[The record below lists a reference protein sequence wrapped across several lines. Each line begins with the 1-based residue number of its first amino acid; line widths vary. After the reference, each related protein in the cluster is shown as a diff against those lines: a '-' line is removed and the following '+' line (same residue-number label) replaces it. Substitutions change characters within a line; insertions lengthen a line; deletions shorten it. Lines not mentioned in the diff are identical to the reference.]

1 MKRLHTL
8 AAAFALAFAG
18 TAAAQD
24 KPVELKF
31 SHWVP
36 PTHAMHKTI
45 QAWAASIDKASNGTI
60 KVSIFPAQQ
69 LGKAFDHYDMT
80 QSGIADVA
88 YINVGYQAGR
98 LPVANAIQ
106 LPFLVS
112 EAGNG
117 SRAFD
122 EWYRKYAAKDMPGV
136 KMCLMFIH
144 DPGTLHSKVK
154 ITSTDQLKGMKV
166 RPAHA
171 MMADWMKSLGAT
183 TVTLSA
189 PESREA
195 LERGVADAITFPWE
209 SIYLFGIDKVTKFHI
224 DEKLYATGFAW
235 IVNPAKYEAMS
246 PGQKKVIDDHCN
258 SEWAYRVG
266 KEWGDYEAAGRERMK
281 ADKSHTVTALSPAE
295 LAAWK
300 KSAEPVTATWAAEVS
315 KAGYDPNAV
324 LNELKATLAKNKAG
338 L

>member
-1 MKRLHTL
+1 MKRMHAL
-8 AAAFALAFAG
+8 ATAFALAFAG
-18 TAAAQD
+18 TAIAQD

-36 PTHAMHKTI
+36 PTHAMQKTI
-45 QAWAASIDKASNGTI
+45 VAWAQSIDKASNGTI
-60 KVSIFPAQQ
+60 KVTIFPAQQ

-106 LPFLVS
+106 LPFLVA

-136 KMCLMFIH
+136 RMCLMFIH

-154 ITSTDQLKGMKV
+154 ITSPDQMKGMKV

-235 IVNPAKYEAMS
+235 IMNPAKYDAMS
-246 PGQKKVIDDHCN
+246 PAQKKVIDDHCN
-258 SEWAYRVG
+258 GDWAYRVG
-266 KEWGDYEAAGRERMK
+266 KEWGDFEAAGRERMK

-324 LNELKATLAKNKAG
+324 LNELKATLEKNKAG

>member
-8 AAAFALAFAG
+8 AVAFALAFAG
-18 TAAAQD
+18 NAVAQD

-36 PTHAMHKTI
+36 PSHAMQKSI
-45 QAWAASIDKASNGTI
+45 VAWAQSIDKASNGTI
-60 KVSIFPAQQ
+60 KVAIFPAQQ

-106 LPFLVS
+106 LPFLVA

-122 EWYRKYAAKDMPGV
+122 EWYRKYSAKDMPGV

-144 DPGTLHSKVK
+144 DPGSLHSKVK
-154 ITSTDQLKGMKV
+154 ITSPEQLKGMKV

-235 IVNPAKYEAMS
+235 IMNQAKYDSMS
-246 PGQKKVIDDHCN
+246 PAQKKVMDDHCN
-258 SEWAYRVG
+258 SDWAYRVG

-324 LNELKATLAKNKAG
+324 LNELKATLANNKAG

>member
-1 MKRLHTL
+1 MPIRRPAL
-8 AAAFALAFAG
+8 AAALALTCCAAF
-18 TAAAQD
+18 AQD

-36 PTHAMHKTI
+36 PTHAMQKTI
-45 QAWAASIDKASNGTI
+45 VAWAQSIEKASNGTI
-60 KVSIFPAQQ
+60 KIAIFPAQQ

-80 QSGIADVA
+80 QSGIADFA

-98 LPVANAIQ
+98 LPIANAIQ

-112 EAGNG
+112 DPANG
-117 SRAFD
+117 SRAYD
-122 EWYRKYAAKDMPGV
+122 EWYRKYAARDMPGV
-136 KMCLMFIH
+136 RMCLMFIH

-154 ITSTDQLKGMKV
+154 ITSPEQLKGMKV

-171 MMADWMKSLGAT
+171 ITADWMRSLGAT

-189 PESREA
+189 PEAREA

-224 DEKLYATGFAW
+224 DAKLYTTGFAW
-235 IVNPAKYEAMS
+235 IMNPAKYQSLS
-246 PGQKKVIDDHCN
+246 PAQQRVIDQHCTGD
-258 SEWAYRVG
+258 WAYRVG
-266 KEWGDYEAAGRERMK
+266 KEWGDYEAAGREKMK
-281 ADKSHTVTALSPAE
+281 ADKGHTVTALSPAE
-295 LAAWK
+295 VAAWR
-300 KSAEPVTATWAAEVS
+300 KSAEPVYANWAAEVR
-315 KAGYDPNAV
+315 KAGADPDA
-324 LNELKATLAKNKAG
+324 LLGELRATLAKHNAG

>member
-45 QAWAASIDKASNGTI
+45 QSWAASIEKASNGTI
-60 KVSIFPAQQ
+60 KVAIFPAQQ

-235 IVNPAKYEAMS
+235 IVNPAKYDAMS
-246 PGQKKVIDDHCN
+246 PAQKKVIDDHCN
-258 SEWAYRVG
+258 SDWAYRVG

-281 ADKSHTVTALSPAE
+281 ADKTHTVTALSPAE

-300 KSAEPVTATWAAEVS
+300 KSAEPVTANWAAEVS